1 MWLFSSYKDT
11 SNIELGFIVVKFDII
26 LIYILMTSAEAL
38 LPNKVT
44 DPGPRDYDCNI
55 SFWETRFNPKITY

>member
-55 SFWETRFNPKITY
+55 SF